1 VKHFDY
7 LIIGGGMTADA
18 AARGIRSRDEK
29 GTIGI
34 IGADPHPPYN
44 RPPLTKALWKGDPL
58 ESIWRHPEEV
68 GAQLVIGRRVA
79 RLDAV
84 VKRVLD
90 DQREEYRYRRL
101 LLATGGE
108 PRRLPHSPSG
118 ITYFRTL
125 DDYKRTRLLA
135 EHNTSFVVLGG
146 GFIGSEIAAA
156 LRMQGR
162 DVTMIVPEQGIGA
175 RVFPAD
181 LAQFVAKY
189 YRDKGVVVH
198 TGDSVNG
205 IESRG
210 GRFAVKAKTAG
221 TLETDAVIAGLGI
234 TPNTEL
240 AEQANL
246 DVDDGIVVDDRLRTS
261 RPEIFAAGD
270 VARFH
275 NPALGKQIRVE
286 HEDNANTMG
295 KIAGENMAG
304 ADRPYDH
311 LPFFYSDLFELGY
324 EAVGDVNARYE
335 TVSDWKEKFREG
347 VVYYLEGGRVR
358 GVLLWNTWG
367 QVDAARA
374 LIAEP
379 GPFSANDLKGRL
391 PAS

>member
-1 VKHFDY
+1 LKHFDY
-7 LIIGGGMTADA
+7 LIIGGGMTAA
-18 AARGIRSRDEK
+18 AAAQGIRARDEK
-29 GTIGI
+29 RSIGI
-34 IGADPHPPYN
+34 ISADPHPPYN
-44 RPPLTKALWKGDPL
+44 RPPLTKALWKGEPL

-79 RLDAV
+79 KLDAV
-84 VKRVLD
+84 VKRVID

-108 PRRLPHSPSG
+108 PRQLPNSPPG
-118 ITYFRTL
+118 IIYFRTL
-125 DDYKRTRLLA
+125 DDYKRTRLLVD
-135 EHNTSFVVLGG
+135 HNARFVVLGG

-156 LRMQGR
+156 LRMQDR
-162 DVTMIVPEQGIGA
+162 EVTMIVPEQGIGA

-181 LAQFVAKY
+181 LAQFVAQY

-198 TGDSVNG
+198 TGDSVTG
-205 IESRG
+205 IEPRG
-210 GRFAVKAKTAG
+210 GRFAVNAKTAG
-221 TLETDAVIAGLGI
+221 AIETDAVIAGLGI
-234 TPNTEL
+234 IPNIEL
-240 AEQANL
+240 AEQGGL

-295 KIAGENMAG
+295 KAAGENMTG
-304 ADRPYDH
+304 ADQPYHH
-311 LPFFYSDLFELGY
+311 LPFFYSDLFDLGY
-324 EAVGDVNARYE
+324 EAVGEVNSRFQ
-335 TVSDWKEKFREG
+335 TVADWKEQFREG
-347 VVYYLEGGRVR
+347 VVYYLDGERVR

-379 GPFSANDLKGRL
+379 GPIRAEDLKGRL
-391 PAS
+391 PA